1 MDPYEAALLAAKEAD
16 GTMFME
22 RIIRVDVA
30 EKSSSSS
37 LRDAMGDSRLS
48 IFVGNLDFAS
58 TEQDLRVY
66 FEGVV
71 ATERGPPPESDKEST
86 WVTRVRIVRDKDTQ
100 LGKGF
105 AYVQFIV
112 SAIVRPCLL
121 DLITVLKKCRTANA

>member
-22 RIIRVDVA
+22 RIIRVDIA
-30 EKSSSSS
+30 EKNSSSS
-37 LRDAMGDSRLS
+37 LHDTMGDPRLS

-112 SAIVRPCLL
+112 SAVSHP
-121 DLITVLKKCRTANA
+121 VS